1 MPYVSKFNERQEI
14 AISYLSPSSEVEQI
28 LYGGGVYG
36 GKSWLGCYWQILRRL
51 KYPNTRGLIGRA
63 ELKKLQLSTMSTFW
77 ELCTKMN
84 LTPGKDYAYNGQL
97 NRITWFNGSETILMD
112 MADTPSDPDFHRFGS
127 LELTDYFLDEA
138 AEISAKAVEILDTR
152 VRYNLV
158 NGRPKG
164 LITCNPTK
172 GWLYNDFWTPYKEG
186 KLPPHRAFVQALLKD
201 NTIVPNEAYQ
211 KKMERLNERDR
222 KRLLDGDWDY
232 DDSPDKLFD
241 YDAMLQ
247 MFNTTEPTG
256 EGFITCDPAAMG
268 NDRTIIMIW
277 KGMHCIKVIEHVHKY
292 PHEVANILREL
303 ASSHSIKLN
312 NVLVDSDGLGIGVK
326 GILGC
331 REFLNGSSA
340 IDKEH
345 FFNLKSECY
354 FKLSEAIGMNRIHFS
369 DHSQRD
375 NIVKEL
381 DLVRDASKEDK
392 KKQVSSKD
400 QIKARLGRSPDY
412 ADALMMR
419 MYFELRPNYGKYSF

>member
-77 ELCTKMN
+77 ELCTKMG
-84 LTPGKDYAYNGQL
+84 LAPGKDYTYNGQL

-241 YDAMLQ
+241 YDSMLQ

-277 KGMHCIKVIEHVHKY
+277 RGMHCTKVIEHVHKY

-345 FFNLKSECY
+345 FSNLKSECY

-375 NIVKEL
+375 NIIKEL

>member
-277 KGMHCIKVIEHVHKY
+277 KGMHCTKVIEHVHKY

-303 ASSHSIKLN
+303 ASSHLIKLN

>member
-256 EGFITCDPAAMG
+256 EGYITCDPAAMG

-277 KGMHCIKVIEHVHKY
+277 KGMHCTKVIEHVHKY

>member
-14 AISYLSPSSEVEQI
+14 AISYLSPISEVEQI

-256 EGFITCDPAAMG
+256 EGYITCDPAAMG

-277 KGMHCIKVIEHVHKY
+277 KGMHCTKVIEHVHKY

>member
-77 ELCTKMN
+77 ELCTKMGLAPN
-84 LTPGKDYAYNGQL
+84 KDYTYNGQL

-172 GWLYNDFWTPYKEG
+172 GWLYNDFWTPYK
-186 KLPPHRAFVQALLKD
+186 
-201 NTIVPNEAYQ
+201 
-211 KKMERLNERDR
+211 
-222 KRLLDGDWDY
+222 
-232 DDSPDKLFD
+232 
-241 YDAMLQ
+241 
-247 MFNTTEPTG
+247 
-256 EGFITCDPAAMG
+256 
-268 NDRTIIMIW
+268 
-277 KGMHCIKVIEHVHKY
+277 
-292 PHEVANILREL
+292 
-303 ASSHSIKLN
+303 
-312 NVLVDSDGLGIGVK
+312 
-326 GILGC
+326 
-331 REFLNGSSA
+331 
-340 IDKEH
+340 
-345 FFNLKSECY
+345 
-354 FKLSEAIGMNRIHFS
+354 
-369 DHSQRD
+369 
-375 NIVKEL
+375 
-381 DLVRDASKEDK
+381 
-392 KKQVSSKD
+392 
-400 QIKARLGRSPDY
+400 
-412 ADALMMR
+412 
-419 MYFELRPNYGKYSF
+419 

>member
-1 MPYVSKFNERQEI
+1 
-14 AISYLSPSSEVEQI
+14 VEQI

-277 KGMHCIKVIEHVHKY
+277 KGMHCTKVIEHVHKY

>member
-241 YDAMLQ
+241 YDSMLQ

-375 NIVKEL
+375 NIIKEL

>member
-77 ELCTKMN
+77 ELCTKMG
-84 LTPGKDYAYNGQL
+84 LAPGKDYTYNGQL

-268 NDRTIIMIW
+268 NDRTIIMIA
-277 KGMHCIKVIEHVHKY
+277 IKRNSTCLMDLICRTRTFSLQKKSRR
-292 PHEVANILREL
+292 LR
-303 ASSHSIKLN
+303 
-312 NVLVDSDGLGIGVK
+312 
-326 GILGC
+326 
-331 REFLNGSSA
+331 
-340 IDKEH
+340 
-345 FFNLKSECY
+345 
-354 FKLSEAIGMNRIHFS
+354 
-369 DHSQRD
+369 
-375 NIVKEL
+375 
-381 DLVRDASKEDK
+381 
-392 KKQVSSKD
+392 
-400 QIKARLGRSPDY
+400 
-412 ADALMMR
+412 
-419 MYFELRPNYGKYSF
+419 

>member
-241 YDAMLQ
+241 YDSMLQ

-277 KGMHCIKVIEHVHKY
+277 KGMHCTKVIEHVHKY

-375 NIVKEL
+375 NIIKEL

>member
-277 KGMHCIKVIEHVHKY
+277 KGMHCTKVIEHVHKY

-303 ASSHSIKLN
+303 ASSYSIKLN

>member
-277 KGMHCIKVIEHVHKY
+277 KGMHCTKVIEHVHKY

>member
-241 YDAMLQ
+241 YDSMLQ

-419 MYFELRPNYGKYSF
+419 MHFELRPNYGKYSF

>member
-241 YDAMLQ
+241 YDSMLQ
-247 MFNTTEPTG
+247 MFNTTEPMG

-277 KGMHCIKVIEHVHKY
+277 KGMHCTKVIEHVHKY

-375 NIVKEL
+375 NIIKEL

>member
-1 MPYVSKFNERQEI
+1 
-14 AISYLSPSSEVEQI
+14 VEQI

>member
-241 YDAMLQ
+241 YDSMLQ

>member
-277 KGMHCIKVIEHVHKY
+277 KGMHCTKVIEHVHKY

-375 NIVKEL
+375 NIIKEL

>member
-375 NIVKEL
+375 NIIKEL

>member
-77 ELCTKMN
+77 ELCTKMG
-84 LTPGKDYAYNGQL
+84 LAPGKDYAYNGQL

-241 YDAMLQ
+241 YDSMLQ

-277 KGMHCIKVIEHVHKY
+277 KGMHCTKVIEHVHKY

-375 NIVKEL
+375 NIIKEL

>member
-277 KGMHCIKVIEHVHKY
+277 KGMHCTKVIEHVHKY

-303 ASSHSIKLN
+303 ASTHSIKLN

>member
-277 KGMHCIKVIEHVHKY
+277 KGMHCTKVIEHIHKY

>member
-1 MPYVSKFNERQEI
+1 
-14 AISYLSPSSEVEQI
+14 
-28 LYGGGVYG
+28 
-36 GKSWLGCYWQILRRL
+36 
-51 KYPNTRGLIGRA
+51 
-63 ELKKLQLSTMSTFW
+63 
-77 ELCTKMN
+77 
-84 LTPGKDYAYNGQL
+84 
-97 NRITWFNGSETILMD
+97 MD

-277 KGMHCIKVIEHVHKY
+277 KGMHCTKVIEHVHKY